1 MLVNPTIDENSD
13 GWNGSPSISY
23 GCGEFYEKTFDFNQT
38 MKNLPAGTYAFCAQ
52 GFQRPGSYSSAYQ
65 DYKGGTNRVN
75 AIIYAGDKNEKLA
88 HICDTLLARKVGKG
102 NEAAVASGK
111 YVPNDMQAASA
122 YFQKGLYENQVL
134 GSVATNGGSLKVG
147 LKSTSMPTSY
157 WAIFD
162 NFRLYYY
169 GSKTAEEVATGI
181 DASLVNSE
189 ERIVNSAVYD
199 LQGRVV
205 KNPTKGL
212 YIVNGKKVV
221 IK

>member
-1 MLVNPTIDENSD
+1 M
-13 GWNGSPSISY
+13 
-23 GCGEFYEKTFDFNQT
+23 
-38 MKNLPAGTYAFCAQ
+38 
-52 GFQRPGSYSSAYQ
+52 SA
-65 DYKGGTNRVN
+65 V
-75 AIIYAGDKNEKLA
+75 IYAGAKNEKLA
-88 HICDTLLARKVGKG
+88 HICDTILSRKVGKG

-111 YVPNDMQAASA
+111 YVPNDMQSASA
-122 YFQKGLYENQVL
+122 YFQKGLYENHVL

-169 GSKTAEEVATGI
+169 GSKTAEEVTTGI
-181 DASLVNSE
+181 DASLMNRE